1 MDRPE
6 DFKGHSL
13 SISDVVVMNRDGKE
27 TAFYVDGGGKG
38 FQELPGFLTP
48 KEPTRETPAPTVN
61 LTAVADYTQKLYDG
75 LQAVKPDSSMSVGA
89 YNAVVK
95 RLEQAN
101 GRIPDNQPQLKA
113 LITHAA
119 QSPDFNTLKERMNTL
134 QTEFTQHYSTAV
146 QMTIDTGGKAQ
157 PPAPAVSS
165 QQRETAPAQKP
176 PAQKPPAQGEN
187 VAAIEAKVK
196 AGETINLSD
205 LSDAI
210 KKDKQAAQTA
220 QAQQPGKSSASKS
233 TQQTR
238 QYSRGKG
245 AATPAPE
252 KPSIKQQLAAGKQ
265 QLSGQKSAPS
275 RAQNKTAEIGG

>member
-13 SISDVVVMNRDGKE
+13 SISDVVVLNRDGKE

-48 KEPTRETPAPTVN
+48 KEQAQEKPID
-61 LTAVADYTQKLYDG
+61 LKAVADYMQKLNDG

-89 YNAVVK
+89 YSAVVK

-113 LITHAA
+113 LITDAA

-146 QMTIDTGGKAQ
+146 QMTVDTGSKAEPKTPPAATTRQ
-157 PPAPAVSS
+157 SEPAPAPK
-165 QQRETAPAQKP
+165 A
-176 PAQKPPAQGEN
+176 PAQGEN

-196 AGETINLSD
+196 AGEVINLTD
-205 LSDAI
+205 LAGAI
-210 KKDKQAAQTA
+210 KADKQAAQT
-220 QAQQPGKSSASKS
+220 S
-233 TQQTR
+233 QTGQSR
-238 QYSRGKG
+238 TYSRGRG
-245 AATPAPE
+245 AAKQTE
-252 KPSIKQQLAAGKQ
+252 KPSIREEIAAGKK
-265 QLSGQKSAPS
+265 QLAGQKSTPS
-275 RAQNKTAEIGG
+275 RAQNKNAGLGE